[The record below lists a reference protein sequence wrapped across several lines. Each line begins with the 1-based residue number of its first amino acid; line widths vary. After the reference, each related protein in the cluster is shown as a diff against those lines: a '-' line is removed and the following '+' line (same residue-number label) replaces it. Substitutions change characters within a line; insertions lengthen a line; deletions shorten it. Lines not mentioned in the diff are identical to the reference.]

1 MQWVD
6 GFECIPEYANEE
18 TIFFFKDKVK
28 NDKYC

>member
-18 TIFFFKDKVK
+18 TIFFKDKVK